1 MKSLYKDLLEREV
14 RRLRRKLRLVRLELI
29 EAKKTPLDKAME
41 KSMEKSMKEM
51 EKMIYSANPI
61 VGLMDIVKDAENPK

>member
-41 KSMEKSMKEM
+41 KSMKEM